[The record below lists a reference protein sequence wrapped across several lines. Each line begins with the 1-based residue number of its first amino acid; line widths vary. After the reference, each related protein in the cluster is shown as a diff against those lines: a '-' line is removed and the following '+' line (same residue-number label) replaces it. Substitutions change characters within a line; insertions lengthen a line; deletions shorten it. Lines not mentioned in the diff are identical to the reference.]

1 MLYVLRFTAKITP
14 STVYVVLLPGSEAK
28 DDETANHQERP
39 SLCKVQTQHMGGIQ
53 SCKQALRGK
62 EYKRKSWLSVRLAL
76 SSFFEV
82 PLLDN

>member
-1 MLYVLRFTAKITP
+1 MLNVLRFTAKITP

-28 DDETANHQERP
+28 DDETANQQERP

-62 EYKRKSWLSVRLAL
+62 EYKKKLAV
-76 SSFFEV
+76 SETRIE
-82 PLLDN
+82 LLLRGSPA